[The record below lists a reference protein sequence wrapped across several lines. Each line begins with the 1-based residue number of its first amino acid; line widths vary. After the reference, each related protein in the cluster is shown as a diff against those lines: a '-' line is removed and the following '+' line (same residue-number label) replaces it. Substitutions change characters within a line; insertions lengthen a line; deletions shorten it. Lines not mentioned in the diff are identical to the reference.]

1 MTSKEV
7 IRQLQSLGNKTNIEG
22 MKRFN
27 ISCTKAFGVNA
38 PNIRSIAKQIKTDHV
53 LALQLWNSGYHEAR
67 ILATLIADP
76 DSANLKL
83 LDQWANEIE
92 NWAQCDAC
100 CGEFFQKTQYAQSLP
115 FRWAKSR
122 KEFVRRAG
130 IVMIAEMAVHHKN
143 EKDIIFE
150 QYFPII
156 NKYSTDERNF
166 VKKAVNWAL
175 RQIGK
180 RNHRLQKKAIILV
193 RKIHK
198 IPSSTAKWIA
208 TDALRELTNQK
219 TISIINRR
227 KG

>member
-7 IRQLQSLGNKTNIEG
+7 LQRLKSFGDKSNIEM

-27 ISCTKAFGVNA
+27 ISCTKAFGINA
-38 PNIRSIAKQIKTDHV
+38 PTIRSIAKQVKTDHA

-67 ILATLIADP
+67 ILATLIAAP

-115 FRWAKSR
+115 FRWAKSKR
-122 KEFVRRAG
+122 EFVRRAG
-130 IVMIAEMAVHHKN
+130 IVMIAEIAVHHKN
-143 EKDIIFE
+143 EKDIVFE

-156 NKYSTDERNF
+156 KKYSTDERNF

-180 RNHRLQKKAIILV
+180 RNDRLQKRAITLAREIY
-193 RKIHK
+193 KN
-198 IPSSTAKWIA
+198 PSSIAKWIA

-219 TISIINRR
+219 TIAIINRR
-227 KG
+227 KR